1 MARMG
6 RARTGDGRGKR
17 EEGGATESWQDRIMI
32 QTGEGRGQ
40 RGERKQHTEIGSRDK
55 AKLQAS
61 STKLQGNSNPQATGA
76 ALVASWLVASLVLGV

>member
-1 MARMG
+1 MKICCLG
-6 RARTGDGRGKR
+6 EGKWER
-17 EEGGATESWQDRIMI
+17 EEG
-32 QTGEGRGQ
+32 

-76 ALVASWLVASLVLGV
+76 ALVASWLVASWLVASLVLGV